1 MPTATANHQA
11 ENFESVKAN
20 FICSESIN
28 PANHAPPESL
38 TGGRSTGKEIDFKEM
53 FESLSVMFYVEN
65 FVPVY
70 QLEYISP
77 AFECLGYTLDEIYA
91 DPKIL
96 DRVIHPD
103 DLLMMKEENKQIY
116 DGTIK
121 ESSYSYR
128 VFTKSGE
135 MRWWK
140 DQGSPIFNEKGERVK
155 WFGVIHD
162 ITDRKNAI
170 EELKESNKKLEK
182 STSDLEVSK
191 NFVEN
196 ILVSMADMLI
206 TVDDDGIIQRVN
218 ESALQLLGYEETE
231 LLGRPARVLTQKD
244 AFLTAEEFDLML
256 ETGKL
261 VEIEKDFVRRNG
273 EQVRVSISSSLLR
286 GKHAAAVIVAK
297 DISKRIEDEQKLRQ
311 YAAKLE
317 QSNRELQDFAYV
329 ASHDLQ
335 EPLRKVQAFG
345 DRLQRKCAESLSEE
359 GRDYVQRMRNA
370 SARMQTLIDD
380 LLTFSRVTSNAKPF
394 EPVDLKKIAEEV
406 SSDLEVRIEQTGGGV
421 EIGELPTIDADP
433 SQMRQLFQN
442 LIGNALKFHRP
453 DEKPVIKIY
462 SKNYSLTGGSFV
474 IEGKQIHTDG
484 DNSCEIVIED
494 NGIGFEEKY
503 LDRIFTVFQR
513 LHGRAEYEGSGIGLA
528 VCRKI
533 VERQGGTITA
543 SSQPGKGSAFF
554 ITLPVKQFGDE

>member
-1 MPTATANHQA
+1 MSTAIADLQA
-11 ENFESVKAN
+11 ANFESVKVN
-20 FICSESIN
+20 FIGSECIN
-28 PANHAPPESL
+28 PANHTTPECL
-38 TGGRSTGKEIDFKEM
+38 TVGRSNGREIDFKEL

-65 FVPVY
+65 FDPVY

-96 DRVIHPD
+96 DRVMHPD

-121 ESSYSYR
+121 ESNYCYR

-170 EELKESNKKLEK
+170 EQLKESNKKLEK
-182 STSDLEVSK
+182 STGDLELSK

-218 ESALQLLGYEETE
+218 ESALQLLGYEESE
-231 LLGRPARVLTQKD
+231 LIGRPARVLTQKD
-244 AFLTAEEFDLML
+244 TFLTAEEFALML

-261 VEIEKDFVRRNG
+261 VEIEKDFVRCNG

-317 QSNRELQDFAYV
+317 QSNRELQDFAYI

-345 DRLQRKCAESLSEE
+345 DRLQRKFAESLSEE

-370 SARMQTLIDD
+370 SARMQTLD
-380 LLTFSRVTSNAKPF
+380 
-394 EPVDLKKIAEEV
+394 
-406 SSDLEVRIEQTGGGV
+406 
-421 EIGELPTIDADP
+421 
-433 SQMRQLFQN
+433 
-442 LIGNALKFHRP
+442 
-453 DEKPVIKIY
+453 
-462 SKNYSLTGGSFV
+462 
-474 IEGKQIHTDG
+474 
-484 DNSCEIVIED
+484 
-494 NGIGFEEKY
+494 
-503 LDRIFTVFQR
+503 
-513 LHGRAEYEGSGIGLA
+513 
-528 VCRKI
+528 
-533 VERQGGTITA
+533 
-543 SSQPGKGSAFF
+543 
-554 ITLPVKQFGDE
+554 

>member
-1 MPTATANHQA
+1 MWKISIP
-11 ENFESVKAN
+11 
-20 FICSESIN
+20 SIN
-28 PANHAPPESL
+28 SN
-38 TGGRSTGKEIDFKEM
+38 I
-53 FESLSVMFYVEN
+53 SVRRLNVSSN
-65 FVPVY
+65 
-70 QLEYISP
+70 
-77 AFECLGYTLDEIYA
+77 TLDKIHA
-91 DPKIL
+91 DPKIP
-96 DRVIHPD
+96 DRVMHPD
-103 DLLMMKEENKQIY
+103 DLLMMKEENKRIY

-121 ESSYSYR
+121 ESNYCYR

-170 EELKESNKKLEK
+170 EQLKESNKKLEN
-182 STSDLEVSK
+182 STGELELSK

-206 TVDDDGIIQRVN
+206 TVDDEGIIQRVN
-218 ESALQLLGYEETE
+218 ESALQLLGYEEAD

-244 AFLTAEEFDLML
+244 TFLTAEEFDLML

-261 VEIEKDFVRRNG
+261 VEIEKDFVRCNG
-273 EQVRVSISSSLLR
+273 EKVRVSISSSLLR

-317 QSNRELQDFAYV
+317 QSNRELQDFAYI

-345 DRLQRKCAESLSEE
+345 DRLQRKFAESLSEE

-394 EPVDLKKIAEEV
+394 QPVDLKKVAEEV
-406 SSDLEVRIEQTGGGV
+406 SSDLEVRIEQTGGRV

-453 DEKPVIKIY
+453 EEKPVIKIY
-462 SKNYSLTGGSFV
+462 SKNYSLTGGSF
-474 IEGKQIHTDG
+474 IIGGKQIHTDG
-484 DNSCEIVIED
+484 GNSCEIIIED

-543 SSQPGKGSAFF
+543 SSQPGKGSDIFYNF
-554 ITLPVKQFGDE
+554 TYQTIWRRVINQ

>member
-1 MPTATANHQA
+1 
-11 ENFESVKAN
+11 
-20 FICSESIN
+20 
-28 PANHAPPESL
+28 
-38 TGGRSTGKEIDFKEM
+38 
-53 FESLSVMFYVEN
+53 
-65 FVPVY
+65 
-70 QLEYISP
+70 
-77 AFECLGYTLDEIYA
+77 
-91 DPKIL
+91 
-96 DRVIHPD
+96 
-103 DLLMMKEENKQIY
+103 
-116 DGTIK
+116 
-121 ESSYSYR
+121 
-128 VFTKSGE
+128 
-135 MRWWK
+135 
-140 DQGSPIFNEKGERVK
+140 
-155 WFGVIHD
+155 
-162 ITDRKNAI
+162 
-170 EELKESNKKLEK
+170 
-182 STSDLEVSK
+182 
-191 NFVEN
+191 
-196 ILVSMADMLI
+196 
-206 TVDDDGIIQRVN
+206 
-218 ESALQLLGYEETE
+218 
-231 LLGRPARVLTQKD
+231 
-244 AFLTAEEFDLML
+244 ML

-370 SARMQTLIDD
+370 SARMQTLIND
-380 LLTFSRVTSNAKPF
+380 LLTFSRVTSKAQPF
-394 EPVDLKKIAEEV
+394 EPVDLKKVAEEV
-406 SSDLEVRIEQTGGGV
+406 SSDLEVRIEQTGGCV

-453 DEKPVIKIY
+453 EEKPVVKIY
-462 SKNYSLTGGSFV
+462 SKNYSLTGGSFI

>member
-1 MPTATANHQA
+1 MSTATADPQA

-20 FICSESIN
+20 FISSECVN
-28 PANHAPPESL
+28 PANHATPESL
-38 TGGRSTGKEIDFKEM
+38 TGGRSTGREINFKEI

-96 DRVIHPD
+96 DRVMHPD

-121 ESSYSYR
+121 ESNYSYR

-182 STSDLEVSK
+182 STSDLELSK

-218 ESALQLLGYEETE
+218 ESALQLLGYEEAET
-231 LLGRPARVLTQKD
+231 ARKTCQ
-244 AFLTAEEFDLML
+244 
-256 ETGKL
+256 
-261 VEIEKDFVRRNG
+261 
-273 EQVRVSISSSLLR
+273 
-286 GKHAAAVIVAK
+286 
-297 DISKRIEDEQKLRQ
+297 
-311 YAAKLE
+311 
-317 QSNRELQDFAYV
+317 
-329 ASHDLQ
+329 
-335 EPLRKVQAFG
+335 
-345 DRLQRKCAESLSEE
+345 
-359 GRDYVQRMRNA
+359 
-370 SARMQTLIDD
+370 
-380 LLTFSRVTSNAKPF
+380 
-394 EPVDLKKIAEEV
+394 
-406 SSDLEVRIEQTGGGV
+406 SSDAKRHI
-421 EIGELPTIDADP
+421 
-433 SQMRQLFQN
+433 S
-442 LIGNALKFHRP
+442 HRRR
-453 DEKPVIKIY
+453 V
-462 SKNYSLTGGSFV
+462 
-474 IEGKQIHTDG
+474 
-484 DNSCEIVIED
+484 
-494 NGIGFEEKY
+494 
-503 LDRIFTVFQR
+503 
-513 LHGRAEYEGSGIGLA
+513 
-528 VCRKI
+528 
-533 VERQGGTITA
+533 
-543 SSQPGKGSAFF
+543 
-554 ITLPVKQFGDE
+554 